1 MHISRLQNLF
11 FCLAFIMAFT
21 DDRARWRAVSTRDP
35 AADGAFVY
43 AVRSTRIYCRPN
55 CSARLAR
62 RANVDYFDTPQE
74 AEAAGY
80 RACKRCK
87 PELAKYDPLED
98 VLKKACNIIENAI
111 NNVSRSD
118 PGKITLKEIADQIN
132 LTPRYLHKIFKDRM
146 GCTPKE
152 YAESVHAGRASEAES
167 SHEVSG
173 AYTTANMGYLTPAI
187 SEGTGCSDDD
197 LLASI
202 MDLVDWDYDPDTD
215 PLATPSETV
224 EEHA

>member
-1 MHISRLQNLF
+1 
-11 FCLAFIMAFT
+11 
-21 DDRARWRAVSTRDP
+21 
-35 AADGAFVY
+35 
-43 AVRSTRIYCRPN
+43 
-55 CSARLAR
+55 
-62 RANVDYFDTPQE
+62 
-74 AEAAGY
+74 
-80 RACKRCK
+80 
-87 PELAKYDPLED
+87 LED

-111 NNVSRSD
+111 NNASRSSR
-118 PGKITLKEIADQIN
+118 GKITLKEIAEQVN

-152 YAESVHAGRASEAES
+152 YAESVHAGRASGAEGS
-167 SHEVSG
+167 REVSG

-187 SEGTGCSDDD
+187 SEGTWYSDDD